1 MGSSSIAA
9 ADRASERSNRRLS
22 RLAEGLVKCEERFHT
37 SIDTLI
43 DPFVLLTPLRDEAGG
58 IVDFVYEYANEAAC
72 ETNVLGREELVG
84 MRMLERVTQLAPVGL
99 FDKYVT
105 VIETGEPLALGDFAQ
120 PNRRGGEPDQRSF
133 DVRALRAGE
142 LLMLTWR
149 EVTERDRAEVD
160 HARLATILRSSYD
173 AIISLDVDLRIAS
186 WNGGAEALY
195 GYGAEEVLGS
205 SGDFLIPPDATL
217 ESRGLCER
225 MLTGGD
231 VRRYETQRLHKDGTL
246 IDVEITAFA
255 LVDPAGEVAGA
266 TAITRDISKRKRA
279 ERALAES
286 DERYR
291 EILDTTPD
299 GVWRV
304 DAEDRTDYVNPR
316 MANMLGYSPEEMIGH
331 KLADFMDAAQFEIAQ
346 REMATAR
353 EDMRL
358 GVVENSFVR
367 KDGTRCWARVS
378 HTALTDPHGNHTGG
392 LAILSDI
399 STTKAQAVE
408 LRTTEHF
415 LAALTD
421 SMAEGMFALDTNG
434 HVTFMN
440 HAAEKLLGW
449 TADELATRSMH
460 DTTHHQHQDGSPYE
474 AGDCP
479 LRRALSTGTTVRV
492 EDDTFTHRDGRLLA
506 VAYSA
511 APITIDEHVQGIVVV
526 FTDVSARRATEQR
539 HKRERETLNWVGRIR
554 DALDEERLV
563 LYAQPIIDLRGREVV
578 AHELLLRM
586 IDRDGAIIAPG
597 RFLPAAEQYDL
608 IEEIDRWVL
617 AQAIEL
623 AGRGIKVHFNISGK
637 SLGSRELI
645 SDLVRG
651 LRDTGADPGLLVC
664 EITET
669 ALATDEAVA
678 EAYVHELREL
688 GCEIALD
695 DFGTGYGGF
704 SYLKR
709 LPLTVVKI
717 DIEFVRDLPENP
729 QNQHVVKAIVNLAQA
744 FGRRT
749 IAEGVENQ
757 ATLELLEQYGV
768 DDAQGYE
775 IGRPAAIDTIF
786 NKTSSASRQPELT
799 DLSEARQTANVRH
812 RRNRERG
819 TEATPLTLEHGRPTR

>member
-1 MGSSSIAA
+1 MRSSSSAA
-9 ADRASERSNRRLS
+9 SDRASERTNRRLD
-22 RLAEGLVKCEERFHT
+22 RLTEGLAECQERFHA
-37 SIDTLI
+37 SIETLI

-58 IVDFVYEYANEAAC
+58 IVDFAYEYANEAAC
-72 ETNVLGREELVG
+72 ETNVLGREELMG
-84 MRMLERVTQLAPVGL
+84 TRMLERVTQLAPVGL
-99 FDKYVT
+99 FDEYVT
-105 VIETGEPLALGDFAQ
+105 VIETFEPLTLDDFAQ
-120 PNRRGGEPDQRSF
+120 PNQRGGEPDQRCF

-142 LLMLTWR
+142 LLVLTWR
-149 EVTERDRAEVD
+149 DVTERDRAEVD
-160 HARLATILRSSYD
+160 QARLATIVRSSYD
-173 AIISLDVDLRIAS
+173 AIISFDADLRIAS
-186 WNGGAEALY
+186 WNRGAEALY
-195 GYGAEEVLGS
+195 GYDAEEVLGS
-205 SGDFLIPPDATL
+205 SGDVLIPPDATL
-217 ESRGLCER
+217 ESRGLRER

-231 VRRYETQRLHKDGTL
+231 VRRHETQRLHKDGTL

-255 LVDPAGEVAGA
+255 PMDTAGKVAGA
-266 TAITRDISKRKRA
+266 TTITRDISKHKRT

-299 GVWRV
+299 GVWRF

-316 MANMLGYSPEEMIGH
+316 MASMLGYSPEEMIGR
-331 KLADFMDAAQFEIAQ
+331 KLSDFMDADQFEIARQ
-346 REMATAR
+346 EIATAR
-353 EDMRL
+353 EDMQL

-378 HTALTDPHGNHTGG
+378 HTALTDLHGNHTGR

-399 STTKAQAVE
+399 TASKAQAVE
-408 LRTTEHF
+408 LRATEHF

-421 SMAEGMFALDTNG
+421 SMAEGMFALDRDG
-434 HVTFMN
+434 HVTYMN
-440 HAAEKLLGW
+440 QAAEKLLGW

-460 DTTHHQHQDGSPYE
+460 DATHHQHQDGSPYE
-474 AGDCP
+474 EADCP
-479 LRRALSTGTTVRV
+479 LRRALSTDTTVRV
-492 EDDTFTHRDGRLLA
+492 EDDTFTHRDGRLLP

-526 FTDVSARRATEQR
+526 FADVSARRANEQR

-554 DALDEERLV
+554 DALDDERLV
-563 LYAQPIIDLRGREVV
+563 LYAQPIIDLRSRDVV

-597 RFLPAAEQYDL
+597 RFLPAAEQYGL

-617 AQAIEL
+617 TQAIKL

-669 ALATDEAVA
+669 ALATDEAAA

-709 LPLTVVKI
+709 LPLNVVKI
-717 DIEFVRDLPENP
+717 DIEFVRDLPDNP

-744 FGRRT
+744 FARQT
-749 IAEGVENQ
+749 IAEGVESQ
-757 ATLELLEQYGV
+757 AALELLEQYDV
-768 DDAQGYE
+768 DYAQGYE
-775 IGRPAAIDTIF
+775 IGRPAPIDTIF
-786 NKTSSASRQPELT
+786 NNDESSV
-799 DLSEARQTANVRH
+799 TA
-812 RRNRERG
+812 
-819 TEATPLTLEHGRPTR
+819 A

>member
-1 MGSSSIAA
+1 MGSSSSAA
-9 ADRASERSNRRLS
+9 AARAAERTNRRVDRLTEG
-22 RLAEGLVKCEERFHT
+22 LAECEERFQA
-37 SIDTLI
+37 SVETLI
-43 DPFVLLTPLRDEAGG
+43 DPFVLLAPLRDTAGG

-84 MRMLERVTQLAPVGL
+84 TRMLQRVTQLAPVGL
-99 FDKYVT
+99 FDGYVT
-105 VIETGEPLALGDFAQ
+105 VIETCEPLALDDFAQ

-142 LLMLTWR
+142 LLVLTWR
-149 EVTERDRAEVD
+149 DVTERDRAEVD
-160 HARLATILRSSYD
+160 RARLATIVRSSYD
-173 AIISLDVDLRIAS
+173 AIISVDADLQIAS
-186 WNGGAEALY
+186 WNSGAAALY
-195 GYGAEEVLGS
+195 GYDAEEVLGS
-205 SGDFLIPPDATL
+205 SGDVLIPPDATP
-217 ESRGLCER
+217 ESRGLYER

-255 LVDPAGEVAGA
+255 LVDAAGKAAGA
-266 TAITRDISKRKRA
+266 TAITRDISTRKRA

-316 MANMLGYSPEEMIGH
+316 MASMLGYSPEEMVGR
-331 KLADFMDAAQFEIAQ
+331 KLSDFMDADQFEIARQ
-346 REMATAR
+346 EMATAR

-367 KDGTRCWARVS
+367 KDGTHCWARVS
-378 HTALTDPHGNHTGG
+378 HTGLTDTHGNHTGG
-392 LAILSDI
+392 LAIMSDI

-408 LRTTEHF
+408 LRTGEHF

-421 SMAEGMFALDTNG
+421 SMAEGMFALDTDG
-434 HVTFMN
+434 RVTYMN
-440 HAAEKLLGW
+440 QAAEKLLGW
-449 TADELATRSMH
+449 TADELASRSMH
-460 DTTHHQHQDGSPYE
+460 DATHYQHEDGSPYE
-474 AGDCP
+474 AKDCP
-479 LRRALSTGTTVRV
+479 LRRALSTGTTARV
-492 EDDTFTHRDGRLLA
+492 EDDTFTHRDGRLLP

-526 FTDVSARRATEQR
+526 FADVSAHRANELR

-563 LYAQPIIDLRGREVV
+563 LYAQPIIDLRSGEVA

-586 IDRDGAIIAPG
+586 IDRDGVIIAPD

-617 AQAIEL
+617 ARAIKL
-623 AGRGIKVHFNISGK
+623 AGHGIKVHFNISGK

-651 LRDTGADPGLLVC
+651 LRDTGADPSLLVC

-688 GCEIALD
+688 GCGIALD

-704 SYLKR
+704 SYLKH

-744 FGRRT
+744 FARQT
-749 IAEGVENQ
+749 IAEGVESQ
-757 ATLELLEQYGV
+757 ATLELLEQYDV
-768 DDAQGYE
+768 DYAQGYE
-775 IGRPAAIDTIF
+775 LGRPAPIDTIF
-786 NKTSSASRQPELT
+786 KDHESGVA
-799 DLSEARQTANVRH
+799 AA
-812 RRNRERG
+812 
-819 TEATPLTLEHGRPTR
+819 

>member
-1 MGSSSIAA
+1 MGSSSSSAA
-9 ADRASERSNRRLS
+9 AAGASERTNRSVDRLTEG
-22 RLAEGLVKCEERFHT
+22 LAECRKRFHA
-37 SIDTLI
+37 SIETLI
-43 DPFVLLTPLRDEAGG
+43 DPFVLLTPLHDDAGG
-58 IVDFVYEYANEAAC
+58 IVDFVYAYANEAAC
-72 ETNVLGREELVG
+72 VANVLGREELVG
-84 MRMLERVTQLAPVGL
+84 LRVLERVTQLAPVGL
-99 FDKYVT
+99 FDEYVT
-105 VIETGEPLALGDFAQ
+105 VIETGEPLVLDDFAQ
-120 PNRRGGEPDQRSF
+120 PNRRGGEPDHRCF

-142 LLMLTWR
+142 LLVLTWR
-149 EVTERDRAEVD
+149 DVTERDRAEVD
-160 HARLATILRSSYD
+160 HARLATIVRSSYD
-173 AIISLDVDLRIAS
+173 AIISVGADRRITS

-195 GYGAEEVLGS
+195 GYDAEEVLGS
-205 SGDFLIPPDATL
+205 SGDVLIPPDATL
-217 ESRGLCER
+217 ESRELRER
-225 MLTGGD
+225 IVTGGD
-231 VRRYETQRLHKDGTL
+231 VRRYETQRLHKNGTL

-255 LVDPAGEVAGA
+255 LTDAAGKTAGA
-266 TAITRDISKRKRA
+266 TAITRDISKHKRA

-304 DAEDRTDYVNPR
+304 DAEARTDYVNPR
-316 MANMLGYSPEEMIGH
+316 MASMLGYSPEEMIGR
-331 KLADFMDAAQFEIAQ
+331 KLSDFMDADQFEIAQ
-346 REMATAR
+346 QEMATAR
-353 EDMRL
+353 EDMRP

-378 HTALTDPHGNHTGG
+378 HTALTDVNGDHTGG
-392 LAILSDI
+392 LAIMSDI

-421 SMAEGMFALDTNG
+421 SMAEGMFALDTDG
-434 HVTFMN
+434 RVTYMN
-440 HAAEKLLGW
+440 QAAEKLLGW
-449 TADELATRSMH
+449 TTDELGTRSMH
-460 DTTHHQHQDGSPYE
+460 DTTHYQHQDGSPHE
-474 AGDCP
+474 AADCP
-479 LRRALSTGTTVRV
+479 VRRALSTGTTVRV
-492 EDDTFTHRDGRLLA
+492 EDDTFTNRDGRLVP

-526 FTDVSARRATEQR
+526 FTDVSARRANEQR

-563 LYAQPIIDLRGREVV
+563 LYAQPIIDLRSREVV

-586 IDRDGAIIAPG
+586 IDRDGAIVSPG
-597 RFLPAAEQYDL
+597 RFVPAAEQYDL
-608 IEEIDRWVL
+608 IQEIDRWVL
-617 AQAIEL
+617 AQAIKL
-623 AGRGIKVHFNISGK
+623 AGRRIKVHFNISGK

-669 ALATDEAVA
+669 ALATDEAA
-678 EAYVHELREL
+678 ADAYVHELREL

-729 QNQHVVKAIVNLAQA
+729 QNQHVVKAIVNLAHA
-744 FGRRT
+744 FARQT
-749 IAEGVENQ
+749 IAEGVESK
-757 ATLELLEQYGV
+757 ATLELLEQYDV
-768 DDAQGYE
+768 DYAQGYE
-775 IGRPAAIDTIF
+775 IGRPAPIDTIF
-786 NKTSSASRQPELT
+786 RNDESSV
-799 DLSEARQTANVRH
+799 TA
-812 RRNRERG
+812 
-819 TEATPLTLEHGRPTR
+819 A

>member
-1 MGSSSIAA
+1 MRSSSSAA
-9 ADRASERSNRRLS
+9 GASAWERSNRRLD
-22 RLAEGLVKCEERFHT
+22 RLTEDLSECEERFHA
-37 SIDTLI
+37 SIETLI
-43 DPFVLLTPLRDEAGG
+43 DPFVLLAPLRDEAGG

-99 FDKYVT
+99 FDEYVT
-105 VIETGEPLALGDFAQ
+105 VMETCEPLALDDFAQ

-142 LLMLTWR
+142 LLVLTWR
-149 EVTERDRAEVD
+149 DVTERDRAEVD
-160 HARLATILRSSYD
+160 HARLATIVRSSYD
-173 AIISLDVDLRIAS
+173 AIISVDPDLRITS
-186 WNGGAEALY
+186 WNSGAEALY
-195 GYGAEEVLGS
+195 GYDAEEVLGS
-205 SGDFLIPPDATL
+205 SGDVLIPPDVTL
-217 ESRGLCER
+217 ESRGLRER

-255 LVDPAGEVAGA
+255 LIDAAGKVAGV
-266 TAITRDISKRKRA
+266 TAITRDISKHKGA

-316 MANMLGYSPEEMIGH
+316 MASMLGYSPEEMIGRN
-331 KLADFMDAAQFEIAQ
+331 LSDFMDADQFEIAR

-353 EDMRL
+353 EDMQL

-367 KDGTRCWARVS
+367 QDGTRCWARVS
-378 HTALTDPHGNHTGG
+378 HTALTDLHGNHTGG
-392 LAILSDI
+392 LAIMSDI

-408 LRTTEHF
+408 MRKTERF

-421 SMAEGMFALDTNG
+421 SMAEGMFALDTDG
-434 HVTFMN
+434 RVTYMN
-440 HAAEKLLGW
+440 QAAEKLLGW
-449 TADELATRSMH
+449 TAGELATRSMH
-460 DTTHHQHQDGSPYE
+460 DTTHFQHQDGSPYGQ
-474 AGDCP
+474 ADCP
-479 LRRALSTGTTVRV
+479 LRRALRTGTTVRV
-492 EDDTFTHRDGRLLA
+492 EDDTFTHRDGRLLP

-526 FTDVSARRATEQR
+526 FADVSVRRADEQR
-539 HKRERETLNWVGRIR
+539 HKRVRETLNWVGRIR
-554 DALDEERLV
+554 DALDEERLA
-563 LYAQPIIDLRGREVV
+563 LYAQPIIDLRSREVV

-586 IDRDGAIIAPG
+586 IDRDGVIIAPG

-608 IEEIDRWVL
+608 IEEIDRGVL
-617 AQAIEL
+617 AQAIKL

-678 EAYVHELREL
+678 DAYVHELREL

-717 DIEFVRDLPENP
+717 DIEFVRDLAENL

-744 FGRRT
+744 FARQT
-749 IAEGVENQ
+749 IAEGVESQ
-757 ATLELLEQYGV
+757 ATLELLDQYGV
-768 DDAQGYE
+768 DYAQGYE
-775 IGRPAAIDTIF
+775 IGRPAPIDTIF
-786 NKTSSASRQPELT
+786 EDDESSV
-799 DLSEARQTANVRH
+799 TA
-812 RRNRERG
+812 
-819 TEATPLTLEHGRPTR
+819 A

>member
-1 MGSSSIAA
+1 MGSSSSAA
-9 ADRASERSNRRLS
+9 AAGASERTNRRVD
-22 RLAEGLVKCEERFHT
+22 RLTEGLAQCQERFHA
-37 SIDTLI
+37 SIETLI

-84 MRMLERVTQLAPVGL
+84 MRMLGRVTQLAPVGL
-99 FDKYVT
+99 FDEYVT
-105 VIETGEPLALGDFAQ
+105 VVETGEPLALDDFAQ
-120 PNRRGGEPDQRSF
+120 PNRRGGEPDPRRF
-133 DVRALRAGE
+133 DVRALMAGE
-142 LLMLTWR
+142 LLVLTWR
-149 EVTERDRAEVD
+149 DVTERDRAEAD
-160 HARLATILRSSYD
+160 HARLATIVRSSYD
-173 AIISLDVDLRIAS
+173 AIISVDADLRIAS
-186 WNGGAEALY
+186 WNSGAEALY
-195 GYGAEEVLGS
+195 GYDAEEVLGR
-205 SGDFLIPPDATL
+205 SGDVLIPPDATI
-217 ESRGLCER
+217 ESRGLRER
-225 MLTGGD
+225 MVTGGD

-255 LVDPAGEVAGA
+255 LTDAAGNAGGA
-266 TAITRDISKRKRA
+266 TAITRDISKHKRA

-286 DERYR
+286 DQRYR

-304 DAEDRTDYVNPR
+304 DTEERTDYVNPR
-316 MANMLGYSPEEMIGH
+316 MASMLGYRPDEMIGR
-331 KLADFMDAAQFEIAQ
+331 KLSDFMDPEQFGIAKQEI
-346 REMATAR
+346 ATAR
-353 EDMRL
+353 EDMRP

-378 HTALTDPHGNHTGG
+378 HTALTDLHGNHTGG

-399 STTKAQAVE
+399 TALKAQAVE
-408 LRTTEHF
+408 LRATERF
-415 LAALTD
+415 LTALTD
-421 SMAEGMFALDTNG
+421 SMAEGMFALDRDG
-434 HVTFMN
+434 HVTYMN
-440 HAAEKLLGW
+440 QAAEELLGW

-460 DTTHHQHQDGSPYE
+460 DATHYQHQDGSPYE
-474 AGDCP
+474 AADCP
-479 LRRALSTGTTVRV
+479 LRCAASTGTTARV
-492 EDDTFTHRDGRLLA
+492 EDDTFTHRDGRLLP

-511 APITIDEHVQGIVVV
+511 APIMIDEHVQGIVVV
-526 FTDVSARRATEQR
+526 FADVSARRATEQR
-539 HKRERETLNWVGRIR
+539 HRRERETLNWVGRIR

-563 LYAQPIIDLRGREVV
+563 LYAQPIIDLRSREVV

-617 AQAIEL
+617 TQAIKL

-645 SDLVRG
+645 SDLVRA

-669 ALATDEAVA
+669 ALATDEAAA

-709 LPLTVVKI
+709 LPLNVVKI

-744 FGRRT
+744 FARQT

-757 ATLELLEQYGV
+757 ATLELLEQYDV
-768 DDAQGYE
+768 DYAQGYE
-775 IGRPAAIDTIF
+775 IGRPAPIDTIF
-786 NKTSSASRQPELT
+786 NNDEPSVKSAEL
-799 DLSEARQTANVRH
+799 
-812 RRNRERG
+812 
-819 TEATPLTLEHGRPTR
+819 